1 MQDIT
6 LAFRNLKNRP
16 GFALAAILTLALGIG
31 ANAAVFT
38 VLHAVL
44 LAPLPYANP
53 RDVVVLNETTR
64 DFPSLSVTRYNYDDW
79 RARAKSF
86 AGVEAFRSTNMTLA
100 GAGEPER
107 LPAKMLSAGLLP
119 LLGMSVEQGR
129 GFGPGDDRPGAE
141 GVVLLSAGL
150 ADRRF
155 PGGAVG
161 KVLQLDGNPY
171 TVVGVLPQRF
181 ELFQPADVYVPFGPW
196 AAALPP
202 RFGTSRA
209 R

>member
-1 MQDIT
+1 MQDIR

-44 LAPLPYANP
+44 LAPLPYVNP

-86 AGVEAFRSTNMTLA
+86 AGMEAFRSTNMTLA
-100 GAGEPER
+100 
-107 LPAKMLSAGLLP
+107 
-119 LLGMSVEQGR
+119 
-129 GFGPGDDRPGAE
+129 
-141 GVVLLSAGL
+141 
-150 ADRRF
+150 
-155 PGGAVG
+155 
-161 KVLQLDGNPY
+161 
-171 TVVGVLPQRF
+171 
-181 ELFQPADVYVPFGPW
+181 
-196 AAALPP
+196 
-202 RFGTSRA
+202 
-209 R
+209 

>member
-1 MQDIT
+1 AERAFHLPSLRSGGSTPSRAARFRVDWTPMQDIT
-6 LAFRNLKNRP
+6 LALRNLKNRP

-31 ANAAVFT
+31 ANVAVFT

-53 RDVVVLNETTR
+53 EEVVVLNETTR

-79 RARAKSF
+79 RARTKSF

-100 GAGEPER
+100 GTGEPER

-119 LLGMSVEQGR
+119 LLGVNVANGR

-141 GVVLLSAGL
+141 GVAILGAGL
-150 ADRRF
+150 AQRRF
-155 PGGAVG
+155 PEG
-161 KVLQLDGNPY
+161 
-171 TVVGVLPQRF
+171 
-181 ELFQPADVYVPFGPW
+181 
-196 AAALPP
+196 
-202 RFGTSRA
+202 
-209 R
+209 

>member
-1 MQDIT
+1 MQDIR
-6 LAFRNLKNRP
+6 LALRNLKNRP

-86 AGVEAFRSTNMTLA
+86 FR
-100 GAGEPER
+100 
-107 LPAKMLSAGLLP
+107 
-119 LLGMSVEQGR
+119 
-129 GFGPGDDRPGAE
+129 
-141 GVVLLSAGL
+141 
-150 ADRRF
+150 
-155 PGGAVG
+155 
-161 KVLQLDGNPY
+161 
-171 TVVGVLPQRF
+171 
-181 ELFQPADVYVPFGPW
+181 
-196 AAALPP
+196 
-202 RFGTSRA
+202 
-209 R
+209 